1 MRFADENDDF
11 NIVKRGLI
19 DNNCC
24 FDYLANSL
32 VDIQIENDKMETVTV
47 NNIPNSCEIL
57 DLLDVKINKLPNKLK
72 HLEMCSYSLRVINKI
87 PKGLLT
93 LKMGHTTI
101 NIKKMFKNYII

>member
-11 NIVKRGLI
+11 NIVKKGLI

-32 VDIQIENDKMETVTV
+32 VDIQIKNDELETVTI

-72 HLEMCSYSLRVINKI
+72 HLEMCSYCLRVINKI
-87 PKGLLT
+87 PKELLT
-93 LKMGHTTI
+93 LKMGYMNI
-101 NIKKMFKNYII
+101 NIKKCSKSKK